1 MPAHVNSFMAMLSRP
16 VAKSQRQSI
25 YIYKK
30 DRFCYFFEAS
40 EPGFAMGAARLRTRM
55 S

>member
-1 MPAHVNSFMAMLSRP
+1 MAMLSRP
-16 VAKSQRQSI
+16 VAKSEHQSI

-30 DRFCYFFEAS
+30 EGFFYFFEAS
-40 EPGFAMGAARLRTRM
+40 EPGFAMGGARLRTRL